1 MKSYRYCILVT
12 CFAGLACL
20 QMLAQ
25 STPLKV
31 ERRGNQLHVTAPQLH
46 FLLGKPLERLNNGAS
61 VTYTLEL
68 TLLAGASPT
77 NRQQEHFILSYDL
90 WEEKYSVVQAGSQGR
105 AASHLT
111 AAAAETW
118 CLDSMQLPLP
128 ALSPDKSFT
137 IKLECTYV
145 DNEISGGE
153 SSSGLTLAGL
163 IDVFSR
169 KKKEEPLRWEALS
182 GPLRLKD
189 MKQNGSGGRRTLR
202 PPGE

>member
-1 MKSYRYCILVT
+1 MRSYRYGILLT

-25 STPLKV
+25 SASLTV
-31 ERRGNQLHVTAPQLH
+31 ERRGNQLHVAAPQLH

-68 TLLAGASPT
+68 TLMAGGAAT
-77 NRQQEHFILSYDL
+77 IRRQERFIMSYDL
-90 WEEKYSVVQAGSQGR
+90 WEEKFSVVQAGSQGR
-105 AASHLT
+105 SASHLT

-128 ALSPDKSFT
+128 ALSPEKSFAV
-137 IKLECTYV
+137 KLECSYL
-145 DNEISGGE
+145 DSESAGSEGG
-153 SSSGLTLAGL
+153 SGLTLAGL

-169 KKKEEPLRWEALS
+169 KKREEPLRWEALS
-182 GPLRLKD
+182 GPLRLMD
-189 MKQNGSGGRRTLR
+189 MKQHAGGGTRRLRTPGS
-202 PPGE
+202 